1 MNLSTPF
8 PVVLS
13 ASKYKDIM
21 ENPNNKYSF
30 DLLVEQNT

>member
-8 PVVLS
+8 PVVFS

-21 ENPNNKYSF
+21 ENPNEKYSF
-30 DLLVEQNT
+30 ELSVD